1 MEKVLLPL
9 ALDYHIRSRVTEVN
23 EVAAEEL
30 NNVNGDAN
38 AKSEA
43 VQVRKRKTWLQIKHR
58 NLTVTLI
65 LVPLCFLPMVFA
77 TF

>member
-1 MEKVLLPL
+1 VEKVLLPL

-65 LVPLCFLPMVFA
+65 LVPLSFLPMVFA

>member
-65 LVPLCFLPMVFA
+65 LVPLSFLPMVFA